1 MVEIDDTRSKLLDV
15 AGEVFA
21 ERGFELTTVRE
32 ICRRA
37 DVQNLASINYYFRDK
52 NNLYVEAVR
61 TAFKG
66 SAESEPLPKWPDDA
80 TPAQK
85 LRGYITQFAAT
96 LIADERPTWHH
107 LLVSRELAQPTDGCL
122 AFIRDFARPHFD
134 VLVGLLREVLPD
146 AEPMQ
151 LNLTALSII
160 GQVIHH
166 RCARTIISQIVG
178 PEVDQY
184 DAATIGRHVADFSL
198 AALGLAPSLANQ
210 DGETP

>member
-1 MVEIDDTRSKLLDV
+1 MVEVDDTRTRLLDV

-21 ERGFELTTVRE
+21 ERGFELATVRE

-66 SAESEPLPKWPDDA
+66 SADPVPPPKWPDDA
-80 TPAQK
+80 TPAEK
-85 LRGYITQFAAT
+85 LRGYITQFATT
-96 LIADERPTWHH
+96 LIGDHRPTWHH

-134 VLVGLLREVLPD
+134 VLLGLLREVVPNAD
-146 AEPMQ
+146 PIR
-151 LNLTALSII
+151 LNMTALSII

-166 RCARTIISQIVG
+166 RCARTIISQLVG
-178 PEVDQY
+178 PEVDRY
-184 DAATIGRHVADFSL
+184 DAATVGRHVADFSL
-198 AALGLAPSLANQ
+198 AALGLAPPI
-210 DGETP
+210 GETP

>member
-1 MVEIDDTRSKLLDV
+1 MAEIDDTRSKLLDI

-21 ERGFELTTVRE
+21 ERGFELATVRE

-66 SAESEPLPKWPDDA
+66 SADPVTLPKWPAEA

-85 LRGYITQFAAT
+85 LRDYITRFAAT
-96 LIADERPTWHH
+96 LLGSDRPTWHH

-122 AFIRDFARPHFD
+122 AFIRDFARPHFE
-134 VLVGLLREVLPD
+134 VLLGLLREVIPNV
-146 AEPMQ
+146 EPIR
-151 LNLTALSII
+151 LNMTALSII

-184 DAATIGRHVADFSL
+184 DAATIGKHVADFSL
-198 AALGLAPSLANQ
+198 AALGLAPPI
-210 DGETP
+210 GETP

>member
-1 MVEIDDTRSKLLDV
+1 MAEFDDTRTKLLEI

-66 SAESEPLPKWPDDA
+66 SAEQESLPKWPEDA
-80 TPAQK
+80 TPTQK
-85 LRGYITQFAAT
+85 LRDYITRFAAT
-96 LIADERPTWHH
+96 LIGSNRPTWHH

-122 AFIRDFARPHFD
+122 AFVRDFARPHFD
-134 VLVGLLREVLPD
+134 VLVGLLGEVLPN
-146 AEPMQ
+146 AEPIRLHM
-151 LNLTALSII
+151 TALSII

-178 PEVDQY
+178 PEVDRY
-184 DAATIGRHVADFSL
+184 DAATVGRHVADFSL
-198 AALGLAPSLANQ
+198 AALGLAPPI
-210 DGETP
+210 GETP

>member
-15 AGEVFA
+15 AGQVFA
-21 ERGFELTTVRE
+21 ERGFELATVRE

-52 NNLYVEAVR
+52 NNLYIEAVR

-66 SAESEPLPKWPDDA
+66 SAEPEPLPKWPEGA
-80 TPAQK
+80 TPAEK

-96 LIADERPTWHH
+96 LIRTRRPTWHH

-122 AFIRDFARPHFD
+122 AFIRDFARPHFE
-134 VLVGLLREVLPD
+134 VLAGLLREVLPEVD
-146 AEPMQ
+146 PIRI
-151 LNLTALSII
+151 NLTALSII

-166 RCARTIISQIVG
+166 LCARTIISLIVG

-184 DAATIGRHVADFSL
+184 DAATVGRHVADFSL
-198 AALGLAPSLANQ
+198 AALGLAPPI
-210 DGETP
+210 GETP

>member
-1 MVEIDDTRSKLLDV
+1 MMLVETDDTRSKLLDV
-15 AGEVFA
+15 AGQVFA

-66 SAESEPLPKWPDDA
+66 SADPLAPPTWPQGA
-80 TPAQK
+80 TPVEK
-85 LRGYITQFAAT
+85 LRGFISQFAAMM
-96 LIADERPTWHH
+96 IGGHRPTWHY
-107 LLVSRELAQPTDGCL
+107 LLMSRELAQPTDGCL
-122 AFIRDFARPHFD
+122 AFIRDFARPHFEALVAILRD
-134 VLVGLLREVLPD
+134 VLPS
-146 AEPMQ
+146 AEPIK
-151 LNLTALSII
+151 LHLTALSII

-178 PEVDQY
+178 PEVERF
-184 DAATIGRHVADFSL
+184 DAETIGRHVADFSL
-198 AALGLAPSLANQ
+198 AALGL
-210 DGETP
+210 TPPIGAKS

>member
-1 MVEIDDTRSKLLDV
+1 MVEMDDTRSKLLDV

-21 ERGFELTTVRE
+21 ERGFELATVRE

-52 NNLYVEAVR
+52 NNLYLEAVR

-66 SAESEPLPKWPDDA
+66 SAEPEPLPKWPEGA
-80 TPAQK
+80 TPAEK
-85 LRGYITQFAAT
+85 LRSYIMRFAET
-96 LIADERPTWHH
+96 LIGTHRPTWHH

-122 AFIRDFARPHFD
+122 AFVREFARPHFE
-134 VLVGLLREVLPD
+134 VLVGLLREVVPN
-146 AEPMQ
+146 AEPIQVNMA
-151 LNLTALSII
+151 ALSII

-166 RCARTIISQIVG
+166 RCARTIISQVVG

-184 DAATIGRHVADFSL
+184 DAATVGRHVADFSL
-198 AALGLAPSLANQ
+198 AALGLARPI
-210 DGETP
+210 GETP

>member
-21 ERGFELTTVRE
+21 ERGFELTTIRE

-37 DVQNLASINYYFRDK
+37 DVVNLASINYYFRDK
-52 NNLYVEAVR
+52 NNLYLEAVR

-66 SAESEPLPKWPDDA
+66 SAEPEPLPEWPEGM
-80 TPAQK
+80 TPVEK
-85 LRGYITQFAAT
+85 LRGYITRFAAT
-96 LIADERPTWHH
+96 LLGGERPTWHH

-122 AFIRDFARPHFD
+122 AFIREFARPHFD
-134 VLVGLLREVLPD
+134 VLVGLLREVLPNVD
-146 AEPMQ
+146 PIR

-184 DAATIGRHVADFSL
+184 DATTVGRHVADFSL
-198 AALGLAPSLANQ
+198 AALGLARPI
-210 DGETP
+210 GETP